1 MEMKKILFTVILSVL
16 TLLSYS
22 QDGILLRRDN
32 YKENQLVQSEKLKGE
47 YIQIEEESNYV
58 IVDDVFF
65 YFIDKLSDSV
75 CYYCLSSY
83 IARSGNVYYYFYI
96 FDDQIIISRTDEDCE
111 DFVVY
116 YFHKFKPSLIY

>member
-1 MEMKKILFTVILSVL
+1 MKKILFAVILSVL
-16 TLLSYS
+16 TLSSYS

-47 YIQIEEESNYV
+47 YIQIEEKSNYV
-58 IVDDVFF
+58 IVGDLLF
-65 YFIDKLSDSV
+65 YLVDKSPDSV

-83 IARSGNVYYYFYI
+83 IARSGNIYYYFYI
-96 FDDQIIISRTDEDCE
+96 FDDQIIISRADEDCE

-116 YFHKFKPSLIY
+116 YYRKFKPSLIY